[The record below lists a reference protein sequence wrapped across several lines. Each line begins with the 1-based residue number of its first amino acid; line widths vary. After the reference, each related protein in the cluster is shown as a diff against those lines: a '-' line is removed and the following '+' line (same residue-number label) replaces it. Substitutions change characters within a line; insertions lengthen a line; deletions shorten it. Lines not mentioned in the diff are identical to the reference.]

1 MEHSCTSRIRHI
13 KLSLLACLLT
23 PLCGLTSC
31 CVSGTPGNVYHVCE
45 REPRAVVRNGVA
57 VTLGDQKLSI
67 FKEGKVVKS
76 YDISTS
82 KFGIG
87 SRTGSNRSPLGVH
100 AVSNKVGDGQPVG
113 MVFKRCRPTGEVV
126 DIDAAGR
133 DPVVTRVIQL
143 SGLENFNGNTHRRRI
158 YIHGTPEE
166 RKIGRPASYG
176 CIRMRSRDVID
187 LFNRV
192 ERGTPVAIESCSLG
206 TYLAA
211 EKDASVSSIKIP
223 DRVVASLPKGTGYKP
238 VKRAKRRS
246 YSRSSRTRR
255 LASSRR

>member
-1 MEHSCTSRIRHI
+1 MTRIRNI
-13 KLSLLACLLT
+13 RISLCTCLFT
-23 PLCGLTSC
+23 TLCGLSSC
-31 CVSGTPGNVYHVCE
+31 CSSGTPGNAYHVRE

-57 VTLGDQKLSI
+57 VTLGDQKLSV
-67 FKEGKVVKS
+67 FKGGKVVKS

-87 SRTGSNRSPLGVH
+87 SSNGSNRTPLGVH
-100 AVSNKVGDGQPVG
+100 AVSNKVGDGEPVG

-143 SGLENFNGNTHRRRI
+143 AGLENFNDNTHRRRI

-211 EKDASVSSIKIP
+211 EKNAGVSSISIP
-223 DRVVASLPKGTGYKP
+223 DRVVATLPKGTGYRP
-238 VKRAKRRS
+238 VKRSSRRS
-246 YSRSSRTRR
+246 YTKRSRQQRI
-255 LASSRR
+255 ASSRRR